1 MKFVVTGGAGFIGSH
16 LTKFLLENGHN
27 VIVIDNLAR
36 GTLENL
42 REVESKIEFH
52 KISIL
57 EYDKLK
63 EIVKGADGVF
73 HEAAL
78 ASVPDSFKDPEK
90 YYQVNAI
97 GTENILKLAKEFGF
111 KVVFASS
118 SSIYGD
124 QIKFPIKEDATRK
137 SLNPYGESKLQ
148 AEKFAE
154 Q

>member
-42 REVESKIEFH
+42 REIESKIEFH

-63 EIVKGADGVF
+63 EIVKGVDGVF

-90 YYQVNAI
+90 YYQVNAV
-97 GTENILKLAKEFGF
+97 GTKNILKLAKEFGF
-111 KVVFASS
+111 KVVFEN
-118 SSIYGD
+118 Y
-124 QIKFPIKEDATRK
+124 
-137 SLNPYGESKLQ
+137 
-148 AEKFAE
+148 
-154 Q
+154 